1 MGINW
6 DTVRQD
12 FILGKRKQLE
22 DGSWV
27 SEDYTHQELAG
38 KYAIKL
44 STLRK
49 QLYNGSWHNYRK
61 AYLARVSQ
69 MSIGLE
75 LGLYTQ
81 ENYQSEIAA
90 MRACDKLGNV
100 MTAYI
105 QHRFGEVLDAQSDLL
120 TDGELPSNV
129 AETMNEVHPKTGV
142 PLFLGEVEKAIKVTK
157 DIYDLQRRIYEN
169 APSTGADIV
178 EEVTSK
184 PKFAND
190 RERESKISN
199 LEAQIGRKLRQIEQE
214 SEGRN

>member
-1 MGINW
+1 LGINW

-27 SEDYTHQELAG
+27 SEDFTHQELAD
-38 KYAIKL
+38 KYAINL

-90 MRACDKLGNV
+90 MRACDKLGSV

-105 QHRFGEVLDAQSDLL
+105 QHRFGEVLDAQSDLHA
-120 TDGELPSNV
+120 DGEMPSNI
-129 AETMNEVHPKTGV
+129 AEYMDEIHPKTGV
-142 PLFLGEVEKAIKVTK
+142 PAFLGEVEKVIKVTK
-157 DIYDLQRRIYEN
+157 DIYELQRRIYEN

-178 EEVTSK
+178 EEVNSK
-184 PKFAND
+184 PKFANE
-190 RERESKISN
+190 RERESKIRAI
-199 LEAQIGRKLRQIEQE
+199 EANIGRSLRQIEQE
-214 SEGRN
+214 TLDKN